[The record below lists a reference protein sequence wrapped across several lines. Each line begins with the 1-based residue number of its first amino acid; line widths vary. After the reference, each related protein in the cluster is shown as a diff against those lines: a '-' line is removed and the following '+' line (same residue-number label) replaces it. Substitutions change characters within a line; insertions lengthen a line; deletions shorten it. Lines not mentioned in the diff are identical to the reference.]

1 MPADPTPVLP
11 RPRHEIAPNA
21 AMLFEVLDCAHPLRP
36 SARHLLAGLDLVV
49 LCRGEERS
57 AQRDGATLK
66 LFIPDR
72 FMSAEHARLR
82 REGDR
87 FRLEDAG
94 STNGTLH
101 NGTRCESAGATLDD
115 YDQIEVGRTQ
125 LLFRTAVPRDGGAP
139 DVDARDLPG
148 PTPLLS
154 TMVALLQAELERLPS
169 IARSSVPVV
178 IHGESGTGKEL
189 IAQALHDLSGRRGPF
204 VAVNCGAIVPQLAE
218 ANLFGHRRGAFAD
231 ATETRP
237 GLVRTADK
245 GTLFLDEIADL
256 PESAQAA
263 LLRVLQ
269 EKEVLGVGEMRPV
282 PVDLRVV
289 AATHVDLEAAIGV
302 KEFRHDLFARLAGFT
317 VRLPPLR
324 WRREDL
330 GLLIAALLRKIAP
343 DRAERISFTAEAG
356 RALVRY
362 RWPLNIR
369 ELEHCLASAVVLA
382 RDGVIDAAHLSPP
395 VQRAGR
401 GEEPGS
407 PLPGLEPAAKAER
420 PPLSPED
427 ARLYEELIALLREHQ
442 GNVAAVARVKD
453 VARMQVHRWVRRF
466 ALNLADFRRRR

>member
-1 MPADPTPVLP
+1 MAGETPIDH
-11 RPRHEIAPNA
+11 RPRREVAPPA
-21 AMLFEVLDCAHPLRP
+21 AMLFEVLDCDNPLRP
-36 SARHLLAGLDLVV
+36 SARHLLTGLDEVV
-49 LCRGEERS
+49 LCRGDERS

-72 FMSAEHARLR
+72 FMSAVHARLK

-87 FRLEDAG
+87 FRLEDAE
-94 STNGTLH
+94 SRNGTVL
-101 NGTRCESAGATLDD
+101 NGERCKVSALGD

-125 LLFRTAVPRDGGAP
+125 LLFRAAVPRGAGPP

-154 TMVALLQAELERLPS
+154 TMVASLQAELERLPA

-189 IAQALHDLSGRRGPF
+189 IAQALHDLSGRRGQFIP
-204 VAVNCGAIVPQLAE
+204 VNCGAIVPTLVE
-218 ANLFGHRRGAFAD
+218 SILFGHRKGAFAD
-231 ATETRP
+231 ASETRP
-237 GLVRTADK
+237 GLIRTAEK
-245 GTLFLDEIADL
+245 GTFFLDEIADL

-269 EKEVLGVGEMRPV
+269 EKEVLGVGEVRPV
-282 PVDLRVV
+282 PVDVRVV
-289 AATHVDLEAAIGV
+289 AATHVDLEAAISV

-330 GLLIAALLRKIAP
+330 GLLIAGLLRRIAP

-369 ELEHCLASAVVLA
+369 ELEQCLASAVVLA

-407 PLPGLEPAAKAER
+407 PLPR
-420 PPLSPED
+420 
-427 ARLYEELIALLREHQ
+427 Q
-442 GNVAAVARVKD
+442 
-453 VARMQVHRWVRRF
+453 
-466 ALNLADFRRRR
+466 